1 MVSTVTNVKYVSKV
15 SMSMKVVPWTESQ
28 HTHYI
33 YRNTVFNTL
42 DSDEAG
48 QSVISTVHYAL
59 YLLFYNLMIIEQHSD
74 ILD

>member
-1 MVSTVTNVKYVSKV
+1 MVSTVINIKYISKV
-15 SMSMKVVPWTESQ
+15 GTSMKKVPWPESQ
-28 HTHYI
+28 HRHYS
-33 YRNTVFNTL
+33 YRDTVFNTY

-48 QSVISTVHYAL
+48 QSVISTVHYGL